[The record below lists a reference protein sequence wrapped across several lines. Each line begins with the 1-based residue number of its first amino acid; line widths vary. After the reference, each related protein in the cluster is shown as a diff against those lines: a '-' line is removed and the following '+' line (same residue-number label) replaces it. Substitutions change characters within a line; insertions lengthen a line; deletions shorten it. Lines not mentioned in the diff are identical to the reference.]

1 MDVVLIRHT
10 ERETRWGLRFASWAL
25 LINFVAI
32 LWGAAA
38 AVIVRFILLQTPNAW
53 EFSFYFFLLSLPAQ
67 FLSAASAILFLLGF
81 SSMYRH
87 RGESG
92 TIIHGNLRRSFV
104 LLIAFIAAY
113 LAGWAVLFFSA
124 FFFPLFEPG
133 GFQTFQAA
141 RAMVSSGISVVV
153 AILLASFLYYVVI
166 SYASPN
172 LLSRLKLAVVLFVFG
187 AIATLAL
194 FFLAVWTTFPQEF
207 NEVFVAPSALAV
219 FLFWS
224 VYRASQRSPN
234 LVVAGD
240 SGSS

>member
-1 MDVVLIRHT
+1 MDVVLSRHT
-10 ERETRWGLRFASWAL
+10 EGETRWGLKLASWAL
-25 LINFVAI
+25 LIHFVAI

-38 AVIVRFILLQTPNAW
+38 AVVVRFILLQTPIVL
-53 EFSFYFFLLSLPAQ
+53 EFSFYFFLLGLPAL

-92 TIIHGNLRRSFV
+92 TVVYGNLRRSFV
-104 LLIAFIAAY
+104 LLLAFIAAF

-124 FFFPLFEPG
+124 FFFPLFGPG
-133 GFQTFQAA
+133 GFQAFQAA
-141 RAMVSSGISVVV
+141 MAVVSSGIGVVV
-153 AILLASFLYYVVI
+153 AILLAFLLYYVVI
-166 SYASPN
+166 SYASPS
-172 LLSRLKLAVVLFVFG
+172 LLSRLKIAGVLFVFG
-187 AIATLAL
+187 AIATLSVSL
-194 FFLAVWTTFPQEF
+194 LAVWTTFPQEF

-219 FLFWS
+219 FLFWT

-234 LVVAGD
+234 LVTGD

>member
-1 MDVVLIRHT
+1 MDVVLSRHT
-10 ERETRWGLRFASWAL
+10 EGETRWGLKLGGWAL

-38 AVIVRFILLQTPNAW
+38 ALVFRFILLQTPGVW
-53 EFSFYFFLLSLPAQ
+53 VSFYFPLLFLPAQ
-67 FLSAASAILFLLGF
+67 LLYVASAILFLVGF

-87 RGESG
+87 RGEPG
-92 TIIHGNLRRSFV
+92 TVIYGNLRRSFV
-104 LLIAFIAAY
+104 LLLAFIAAF
-113 LAGWAVLFFSA
+113 LAGSAVLFFSA
-124 FFFPLFEPG
+124 FLFPIFGPG
-133 GFQTFQAA
+133 GFQTFQAS
-141 RAMVSSGISVVV
+141 RAVVSSGISVVV
-153 AILLASFLYYVVI
+153 ALLLAAFLYYVVI
-166 SYASPN
+166 SYAPPN

-187 AIATLAL
+187 AIVTLAL

-207 NEVFVAPSALAV
+207 NQVFVAPSALAV

-234 LVVAGD
+234 LGTGV

>member
-38 AVIVRFILLQTPNAW
+38 AVVVRFILLQTPSVW
-53 EFSFYFFLLSLPAQ
+53 VSFYILLLFLPAS
-67 FLSAASAILFLLGF
+67 FLYAASAILFLVGF

-92 TIIHGNLRRSFV
+92 TIIYGNLRRSFV
-104 LLIAFIAAY
+104 LLLAFIAAY
-113 LAGWAVLFFSA
+113 LAGWAVLFFST

-141 RAMVSSGISVVV
+141 RAVVSSGISVVV

-187 AIATLAL
+187 AIVTLAL